1 MRAPSSSSEAA
12 SARAKSSKAAARSK
26 ARRFLL
32 QAMYQAELTDEDYS
46 SVADPFIADH
56 NMKRADLTYFREILN
71 GLQVKYD
78 RLRFCIAAKLDRDFA
93 ELDPIEKSILLLGA
107 YELIARI
114 DIPYRVVINEG
125 VELAKSFGATES
137 YKLVNSV
144 LDALSKDIRRREQ

>member
-1 MRAPSSSSEAA
+1 M
-12 SARAKSSKAAARSK
+12 SSKAAARSK

-46 SVADPFIADH
+46 SVADPFIAAH

-107 YELIARI
+107 YELIART

-144 LDALSKDIRRREQ
+144 LDALSKDIRRTEQ

>member
-1 MRAPSSSSEAA
+1 M
-12 SARAKSSKAAARSK
+12 SSKAAARSK

-46 SVADPFIADH
+46 SVADPFIAYH

-78 RLRFCIAAKLDRDFA
+78 RLRSRIAAKLDRDFA

-144 LDALSKDIRRREQ
+144 LDALSKDIRRTEQ

>member
-1 MRAPSSSSEAA
+1 M
-12 SARAKSSKAAARSK
+12 SSKAAARSK

-46 SVADPFIADH
+46 SVADSFIADH

-78 RLRFCIAAKLDRDFA
+78 RLRCCIAAKLDRDFA

-144 LDALSKDIRRREQ
+144 LDALSKDIRRTEQ

>member
-1 MRAPSSSSEAA
+1 
-12 SARAKSSKAAARSK
+12 
-26 ARRFLL
+26 
-32 QAMYQAELTDEDYS
+32 MYQAELTDEDYS

-144 LDALSKDIRRREQ
+144 LDALSKDIRRTEQ

>member
-1 MRAPSSSSEAA
+1 M
-12 SARAKSSKAAARSK
+12 SSKAARSK

-144 LDALSKDIRRREQ
+144 LDALSKDIRRTEQ

>member
-1 MRAPSSSSEAA
+1 M
-12 SARAKSSKAAARSK
+12 SSKAAARSK

-46 SVADPFIADH
+46 SVADPFIAYH

>member
-1 MRAPSSSSEAA
+1 M
-12 SARAKSSKAAARSK
+12 SSKAAARSK

-46 SVADPFIADH
+46 SVADPFIAYH

-78 RLRFCIAAKLDRDFA
+78 RLRSCIAAKLDRDFA

-114 DIPYRVVINEG
+114 DRPYRVVINEG

-144 LDALSKDIRRREQ
+144 LDALSKDIRRTEQ

>member
-1 MRAPSSSSEAA
+1 M
-12 SARAKSSKAAARSK
+12 SSKAAARSK

-46 SVADPFIADH
+46 SVADPFIAYH

-78 RLRFCIAAKLDRDFA
+78 RLRSCIAAKLDRDFA

-144 LDALSKDIRRREQ
+144 LDALSKDIRRTEQ

>member
-1 MRAPSSSSEAA
+1 M
-12 SARAKSSKAAARSK
+12 SSKAAARSK

-107 YELIARI
+107 YELIART

-144 LDALSKDIRRREQ
+144 LDALSKDIRRTEQ

>member
-1 MRAPSSSSEAA
+1 M
-12 SARAKSSKAAARSK
+12 SSKAAARSK

-144 LDALSKDIRRREQ
+144 LDALSKDIRRTEQ

>member
-1 MRAPSSSSEAA
+1 M
-12 SARAKSSKAAARSK
+12 SSKAAARSK

-46 SVADPFIADH
+46 SVADPFIAYH

-78 RLRFCIAAKLDRDFA
+78 RLRYCIAAKLDRDFA

-144 LDALSKDIRRREQ
+144 LDALSKDIRRTEQ

>member
-1 MRAPSSSSEAA
+1 M
-12 SARAKSSKAAARSK
+12 SSKAAARSK

-71 GLQVKYD
+71 GLQGKYD

-144 LDALSKDIRRREQ
+144 LDALSKDIRRTEQ

>member
-1 MRAPSSSSEAA
+1 M
-12 SARAKSSKAAARSK
+12 SSKAAARSK

-46 SVADPFIADH
+46 SVADSFIADH

-78 RLRFCIAAKLDRDFA
+78 RLRFCIAAKLDRDFD

-144 LDALSKDIRRREQ
+144 LDALSKDIRLTEQ

>member
-1 MRAPSSSSEAA
+1 M
-12 SARAKSSKAAARSK
+12 SSKAAARSK

-78 RLRFCIAAKLDRDFA
+78 RLRYCIAAKLDRDFA

-144 LDALSKDIRRREQ
+144 LDALSKDIRRTEQ

>member
-1 MRAPSSSSEAA
+1 M
-12 SARAKSSKAAARSK
+12 SSKAAARSK

-78 RLRFCIAAKLDRDFA
+78 RLRSCIAAKLDRDFA

-144 LDALSKDIRRREQ
+144 LDALSKDIRRTEQ

>member
-1 MRAPSSSSEAA
+1 M
-12 SARAKSSKAAARSK
+12 SSKAAARSK

-46 SVADPFIADH
+46 SVADPFIAYH

-144 LDALSKDIRRREQ
+144 LDALSKDIRRTEQ

>member
-1 MRAPSSSSEAA
+1 M
-12 SARAKSSKAAARSK
+12 SSKAAARSK

-46 SVADPFIADH
+46 SVADPFIAYH

-107 YELIARI
+107 YDLIARI

-144 LDALSKDIRRREQ
+144 LDALSKDIRRTEQ

>member
-1 MRAPSSSSEAA
+1 M
-12 SARAKSSKAAARSK
+12 SSKAAARSK

-46 SVADPFIADH
+46 SVADSFIADH

-144 LDALSKDIRRREQ
+144 LDALSKDIRRTEQ

>member
-1 MRAPSSSSEAA
+1 M
-12 SARAKSSKAAARSK
+12 SSKAAARSK

>member
-1 MRAPSSSSEAA
+1 M
-12 SARAKSSKAAARSK
+12 SSKAAARSK

-107 YELIARI
+107 YELIVRI

-144 LDALSKDIRRREQ
+144 LDALSKDIRRTEQ